1 MAGGASLIPSA
12 ESLAGALKSNVSAAF
27 EQAVRGTAPVK
38 IRDIKTILTAPNRIR
53 LVVVKVE
60 TTEPGLVGWGCAT
73 FTQRSL
79 VVQTALNDYL
89 RPFLIGRNVD
99 EIEDIW
105 QSSYM
110 SSYWRNGPVLF
121 NAMSGVDIALWDIKG
136 KRAGMPLY
144 QLLGGKVRHGAD
156 CYYHASG
163 ASFEEV
169 EANAR
174 AGMERGF
181 RHVRVQVS
189 TPGYAS
195 YGARSTAPAAAAG
208 SDEVVGPTNPR
219 AIWEPAPYCRM
230 LPKFFEYLRS
240 KLGDEVE
247 LLHDVHERVTLN
259 QGINLCKS
267 LEPYRLFFLEDPFPP
282 EDNDHF
288 RLLRQQTSTPIAMGE
303 LFNTQHEYVP
313 LIKDRLIDFIRI
325 HISQIGG
332 LSPARKVA
340 ALSEFFGVRTAWHGP
355 GDASPLAHAAQL
367 ALELASYNFGVHEGG
382 VVPEGDAGSVC
393 RLSRGEGRLHAR
405 AGKTGPGNRG
415 GREAG
420 GEVPDSRWSAELRLL
435 VGNDAPEGWDGDQAM
450 TASSYQLP
458 AASSRLRTACSLSPQ
473 LAAGSGSWQLSL
485 GLEVEHHPRA
495 DRGDQEAEIQ
505 HRIDCRLRR
514 MDVHR
519 VQHVHE
525 RRSAED
531 ERHDVGRRA
540 TGPEREDDADGA
552 ERAECTGDRRFG
564 RAFAVEPAQPLSL
577 THEHDERNEHADQ
590 EVGDAHAEQRSHRAA
605 QFDLPAVQH
614 RAIDAPRRHCSRHE
628 RQPRH
633 VCS

>member
-1 MAGGASLIPSA
+1 MNRRDALTSLS
-12 ESLAGALKSNVSAAF
+12 SLAAGATVASKDTLADALAPKSGSAYA
-27 EQAVRGTAPVK
+27 QAVKGTAPVK

-73 FTQRSL
+73 FTQRAL
-79 VVQTALNDYL
+79 VVETALEKYL
-89 RPFLIGRNVD
+89 KPFLIGRNVD

-163 ASFEEV
+163 SSFTEV
-169 EANAR
+169 EDNAR
-174 AGMERGF
+174 SGMERGF
-181 RHVRVQVS
+181 RHVRVQVG

-195 YGARSTAPAAAAG
+195 YGARSTAPATGAG
-208 SDEVVGPTNPR
+208 AQDEVVGPTNPR
-219 AIWEPAPYCRM
+219 AIWESAPYVRM
-230 LPKFFEYLRS
+230 LPKFFEHLRS

-259 QGINLCKS
+259 QGINLCKA

-288 RLLRQQTSTPIAMGE
+288 RLLRQQTSIPLAMGE
-303 LFNTQHEYVP
+303 LFNTQHEYLP
-313 LIKDRLIDFIRI
+313 LIKERLIDFIRI

-382 VVPEGDAGSVC
+382 GFPAETREVFVGSPEVRNGYMLAQ
-393 RLSRGEGRLHAR
+393 E
-405 AGKTGPGNRG
+405 KPGLG
-415 GREAG
+415 I
-420 GEVPDSRWSAELRLL
+420 EVDEK
-435 VGNDAPEGWDGDQAM
+435 
-450 TASSYQLP
+450 
-458 AASSRLRTACSLSPQ
+458 
-473 LAAGSGSWQLSL
+473 LAAKFPVPAGPPNFDYSW
-485 GLEVEHHPRA
+485 GTT
-495 DRGDQEAEIQ
+495 
-505 HRIDCRLRR
+505 RR
-514 MDVHR
+514 K
-519 VQHVHE
+519 
-525 RRSAED
+525 
-531 ERHDVGRRA
+531 
-540 TGPEREDDADGA
+540 DGTVI
-552 ERAECTGDRRFG
+552 R
-564 RAFAVEPAQPLSL
+564 P
-577 THEHDERNEHADQ
+577 
-590 EVGDAHAEQRSHRAA
+590 
-605 QFDLPAVQH
+605 
-614 RAIDAPRRHCSRHE
+614 
-628 RQPRH
+628 
-633 VCS
+633 